1 MRTLWNYAPRRG
13 LSIPVVS
20 CLGADGEP
28 CDTDQ
33 RRLVRYLIQGGR
45 GADVLF
51 VMGTTGEWNKLDQ
64 RRRHRVIRVVVEE
77 TKKHET
83 RLVQAGE
90 RPVEA
95 WVGLTA
101 PTRAETLETLELAL
115 ELGAH
120 AGVIAPLAIRDVDD
134 PIQFLQRDVADLLD
148 ARERALP
155 IFLYDNA
162 DISAG
167 RERHLRTRAVKAASR
182 LDFVRG
188 IKVSAPPRK
197 LGHYTKAAR
206 QFRDLGAFDIY
217 VGEALQI
224 LRMMRPRTGF
234 WGSVRE
240 HWNRFLLHD
249 MLPAGVV
256 SGPANLLPSEWQRA
270 WRVACAG
277 DVERMDV
284 LEALFRRFANSYR
297 FPEGKRSLAA
307 LKRGLLRRGVV
318 SSDAVAKGTPA
329 LTGEQASSLDAE
341 LEKLGDEVAAQL
353 PARWRSDPAHADEPA

>member
-1 MRTLWNYAPRRG
+1 VRTLEDYRPRRG
-13 LSIPVVS
+13 LSIPIVS
-20 CLGADGEP
+20 CLSPDGEP
-28 CDTDQ
+28 NDTDQ

-51 VMGTTGEWNKLDQ
+51 VMGTTGEWNRLDQ

-83 RLVQAGE
+83 RLAQAGE
-90 RPVEA
+90 LPVEA

-101 PTRAETLETLELAL
+101 PTRAETLETIELAL
-115 ELGAH
+115 EIGAH
-120 AGVIAPLAIRDVDD
+120 AGVIAPLAIKDAGD
-134 PIQFLQRDVADLLD
+134 PVRFLARDVADLLD
-148 ARERALP
+148 ARRAQLP

-162 DISAG
+162 DIAVG
-167 RERHLRTRAVKAASR
+167 AELHLRTRAVKQLSR

-188 IKVSAPPRK
+188 IKVSAPPRR

-217 VGEALQI
+217 VGDALQI
-224 LRMMRPRTGF
+224 LRMMRPRAGF
-234 WGSVRE
+234 FGSLRE

-249 MLPAGVV
+249 LLPSGVV
-256 SGPANLLPSEWQRA
+256 SGPANLWPREWQRA

-277 DVERMDV
+277 DVERMDQ
-284 LEALFRRFANSYR
+284 LEAIFQKFAATYR

-307 LKRGLLRRGVV
+307 LKRGLWLRRVL
-318 SSDAVAKGTPA
+318 SSDSVAKGTPA
-329 LTGEQASSLDAE
+329 LSAEQAARFDASLDSLDGE
-341 LEKLGDEVAAQL
+341 LASAL
-353 PARWRSDPAHADEPA
+353 PSRWRSDPAQAEEP

>member
-217 VGEALQI
+217 V
-224 LRMMRPRTGF
+224 
-234 WGSVRE
+234 
-240 HWNRFLLHD
+240 
-249 MLPAGVV
+249 
-256 SGPANLLPSEWQRA
+256 
-270 WRVACAG
+270 
-277 DVERMDV
+277 
-284 LEALFRRFANSYR
+284 
-297 FPEGKRSLAA
+297 
-307 LKRGLLRRGVV
+307 
-318 SSDAVAKGTPA
+318 
-329 LTGEQASSLDAE
+329 
-341 LEKLGDEVAAQL
+341 
-353 PARWRSDPAHADEPA
+353 

>member
-1 MRTLWNYAPRRG
+1 VRTLEDYTPRRG

-20 CLGADGEP
+20 CLGPDGEP
-28 CDTDQ
+28 NDSDQ

-64 RRRHRVIRVVVEE
+64 RKRHRVIRVSVEE
-77 TKKHET
+77 TKKHES
-83 RLVQAGE
+83 RLAQAGE

-115 ELGAH
+115 EIGAH
-120 AGVIAPLAIRDVDD
+120 AGVIAPLAIKDVAD
-134 PIQFLQRDVADLLD
+134 PVQFLSRDVADLLD
-148 ARERALP
+148 QRDSRLP

-162 DISAG
+162 DISVGA
-167 RERHLRTRAVKAASR
+167 EQHLRTRAVKQLSR

-188 IKVSAPPRK
+188 IKVSAPPRR

-217 VGEALQI
+217 VGDALQI
-224 LRMMRPRTGF
+224 LRMMRPHTGF
-234 WGSVRE
+234 WGTLRE

-249 MLPAGVV
+249 LLPSGVV
-256 SGPANLLPSEWQRA
+256 SGPANLLPREWQRA
-270 WRVACAG
+270 WRVASAG
-277 DVERMDV
+277 DVERMDQ
-284 LEALFRRFANSYR
+284 LESLFLQFAASYR

-307 LKRGLLRRGVV
+307 LKRGLFRRGVLT
-318 SSDAVAKGTPA
+318 SDSVAKGTPA
-329 LTGEQASSLDAE
+329 LTGDQAAKLDAA
-341 LEKLGDEVAAQL
+341 LETLDGAIAAAL
-353 PARWRSDPAHADEPA
+353 PERWRSDPAHAEEP